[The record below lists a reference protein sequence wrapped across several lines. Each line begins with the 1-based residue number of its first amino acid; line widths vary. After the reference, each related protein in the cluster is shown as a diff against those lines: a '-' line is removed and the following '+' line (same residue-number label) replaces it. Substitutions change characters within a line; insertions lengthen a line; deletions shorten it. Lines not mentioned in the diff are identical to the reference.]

1 VSTALITL
9 TVLGYAGFGLVPALA
24 PSSDSAVDSTGSAT
38 LLIALNPSWPN
49 FLLVSNTLGPE
60 IFFGFGIPRVLLSDP
75 LYYLLGWW
83 FGATAITWMERRT
96 RTWGDML
103 RRVEDS
109 FGRYGYLFLFA
120 LPYPQLLL
128 LAGAARLPF
137 LRVLVVRAAGIALR
151 LYLVRR
157 GGEAAS
163 GPLSRVTDFISEYRW
178 PLLAVT
184 VTLVV
189 LSFVMELKKDDGTVE
204 SLAHLDDEMDRI
216 ERGGG
221 DRPEQEPSS

>member
-1 VSTALITL
+1 MSTGLIVL
-9 TVLGYAGFGLVPALA
+9 LVLGYAGFGLFPALA

-38 LLIALNPSWPN
+38 LLIALNPSWAN

-83 FGATAITWMERRT
+83 FGGAAIAWMERRT
-96 RTWGDML
+96 RTWGEML

-109 FGRYGYLFLFA
+109 FSRYGYVFLFA
-120 LPYPQLLL
+120 LPNAQLLL
-128 LAGAARLPF
+128 LAGAARMPF
-137 LRVLVVRAAGIALR
+137 LRVLAVRAAGLAFR
-151 LYLVRR
+151 LYLIRR

-163 GPLSRVTDFISEYRW
+163 GPLSRVTDFIGEYRW

-184 VTLVV
+184 VTVVV
-189 LSFVMELKKDDGTVE
+189 LSFISELKKDDSTVE
-204 SLAHLDDEMDRI
+204 SLTHLDDDMNEID
-216 ERGGG
+216 GST
-221 DRPEQEPSS
+221 DRPSRD